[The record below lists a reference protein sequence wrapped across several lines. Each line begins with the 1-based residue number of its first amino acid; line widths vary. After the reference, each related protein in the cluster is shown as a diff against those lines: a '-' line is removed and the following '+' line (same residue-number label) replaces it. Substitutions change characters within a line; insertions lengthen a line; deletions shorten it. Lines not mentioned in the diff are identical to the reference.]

1 MNIFRLVAD
10 LLHLASIFIL
20 LLKIQQTK
28 SCAGVSLKTQA
39 LYFVV
44 FVTRYLDLFTHFY
57 SVYNSLMKLFFIA
70 SSAYIVY
77 LMWKPYRPTYSA
89 STDTFRA
96 EFLIVGAALL
106 GLAFPDSWHIL
117 DILWSFS
124 IYLEAVAIL
133 PQLFQMT
140 RTGEAETIT
149 SHYVFALGAYR
160 ALYLMNWIYRYYTE
174 GYMDVI
180 AWVAGAVQTIL
191 YADFFYI
198 YLTRVMRGRLFSLP
212 V

>member
-1 MNIFRLVAD
+1 MNVFRLCAD
-10 LLHLASIFIL
+10 MLHLASIVIL
-20 LLKIQQTK
+20 LLKIKQTK
-28 SCAGVSLKTQA
+28 SCAGISLKTQA
-39 LYFVV
+39 LYFLV
-44 FVTRYLDLFTHFY
+44 FLTRYLDLF
-57 SVYNSLMKLFFIA
+57 VYFISLYNTLMKVFFIG
-70 SSAYIVY
+70 SAGYIIY
-77 LMWKPYRPTYSA
+77 QIWYEYRPTYDA
-89 STDTFRA
+89 SLDTFRA
-96 EFLIVGAALL
+96 EFLILGAGILAV
-106 GLAFPDSWHIL
+106 AFPDSWHVL

-160 ALYLMNWIYRYYTE
+160 ALYIANWVYRYYTE
-174 GYMDVI
+174 GYVDVI
-180 AWVAGAVQTIL
+180 AWVAGFVQTLL

-198 YLTRVMRGRLFSLP
+198 YFTRVLKGKMFKLP

>member
-1 MNIFRLVAD
+1 MNIFRLCAD
-10 LLHLASIFIL
+10 MLHLASIVIL
-20 LLKIQQTK
+20 LLKIKQTK
-28 SCAGVSLKTQA
+28 SCAGISLKTQA
-39 LYFVV
+39 LYFLV
-44 FVTRYLDLFTHFY
+44 FLTRYLDLFVYFI
-57 SVYNSLMKLFFIA
+57 SVYNTLMVFFIG
-70 SSAYIVY
+70 SAGYIIY
-77 LMWKPYRPTYSA
+77 QIWYEYRPTYDA
-89 STDTFRA
+89 SLDTFRA
-96 EFLIVGAALL
+96 EFLILGAGILAV
-106 GLAFPDSWHIL
+106 AFPDSWHVL

-160 ALYLMNWIYRYYTE
+160 ALYIANWVYRYYTE
-174 GYMDVI
+174 GYVDVI
-180 AWVAGAVQTIL
+180 AWVAGFVQTLL

-198 YLTRVMRGRLFSLP
+198 YFTRVLKGKMFKLP